1 MYYIWPFSFI
11 IQIQIPNF
19 AINDQ
24 MSNSAKIFS
33 SIGHFMLIM

>member
-1 MYYIWPFSFI
+1 MALLIYI

-24 MSNSAKIFS
+24 MSNSAKFFS